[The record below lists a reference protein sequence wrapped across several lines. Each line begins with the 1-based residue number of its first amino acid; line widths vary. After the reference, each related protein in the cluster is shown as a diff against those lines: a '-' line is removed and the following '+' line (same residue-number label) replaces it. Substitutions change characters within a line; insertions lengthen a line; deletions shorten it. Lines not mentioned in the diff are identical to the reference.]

1 MLWHSKM
8 RVRVYWNLHK
18 KCWSVQCCKSNKVV
32 LHANELTL
40 TKCNFVVRK
49 AGQKRV
55 REERRKNV
63 HAFVVGEITEAHPYR
78 MPDNW
83 RVSYNPF
90 KNDTFMQGD
99 DSILTA
105 TDVQLITSSM
115 GNPEVYAMRGQYD

>member
-1 MLWHSKM
+1 
-8 RVRVYWNLHK
+8 
-18 KCWSVQCCKSNKVV
+18 
-32 LHANELTL
+32 L